1 MWNEISELVQI
12 KLNSESSVGE
22 STPTGAE
29 YGIPLPLVEVGV
41 SRLDEEFI
49 SQENKLYLSPG
60 WSGLRIPKAC
70 ILGLGLIGGS
80 WAGALHQAGWD
91 VCAVDSEKASIDEA
105 VKRGWLETG
114 WTSMPEFLDV
124 DLIVLALPLQ
134 ILAMGLDQLVGR
146 IPKGTVVTDVGS
158 LKTEICN
165 KMLENQVD
173 SCNFHFIG
181 GHPMTGS
188 EKSGFRVSDPNL
200 FRGYPYVLTPA
211 ADCPKQVVQ
220 KLAETVQGFGA
231 KVVFREPVDHDVEV
245 AMVSH
250 IPHLLAVTLTLAA
263 QDASKEGESTLALAG
278 RSFRD
283 LTRIADSSP
292 EMWKEI
298 MVRNADA
305 ILGGLTLWEQRIKEL
320 KRSLQQGDGDT
331 IAEAFRKAHAA
342 RKETIN

>member
-1 MWNEISELVQI
+1 MLTEKFV
-12 KLNSESSVGE
+12 
-22 STPTGAE
+22 
-29 YGIPLPLVEVGV
+29 IPE
-41 SRLDEEFI
+41 DERI
-49 SQENKLYLSPG
+49 LTPG
-60 WSGLRIPKAC
+60 WSGQRIPRAC

-105 VKRGWLETG
+105 VRRGWLKTG

-124 DLIVLALPLQ
+124 DLIVLALPLHV
-134 ILAMGLDQLVGR
+134 LARGLDQLVGK
-146 IPKGTVVTDVGS
+146 IPKGTIVTDVGS
-158 LKTEICN
+158 IKTEIC
-165 KMLENQVD
+165 KKLLDNQMGY
-173 SCNFHFIG
+173 NFHFVG

-188 EKSGFRVSDPNL
+188 EQSGFGVADPDL
-200 FRGYPYVLTPA
+200 FRGYPYVLTPGK
-211 ADCPKQVVQ
+211 DCPKQVVQ
-220 KLAETVQGFGA
+220 KLVDTVRGFGA
-231 KVVFREPVDHDVEV
+231 KVVFREPDNHDVEV

-263 QDASKEGESTLALAG
+263 QDASKEGESPLALAG

-298 MVRNADA
+298 MVKNADA
-305 ILGGLTLWEQRIKEL
+305 ILGGLALWEQRINEL
-320 KRSLQQGDGDT
+320 RESLQQGDGEM
-331 IAEAFRKAHAA
+331 IAEAFRKAHRA

>member
-1 MWNEISELVQI
+1 MPNEGFIPSENEGNLTQ
-12 KLNSESSVGE
+12 
-22 STPTGAE
+22 
-29 YGIPLPLVEVGV
+29 
-41 SRLDEEFI
+41 
-49 SQENKLYLSPG
+49 G
-60 WSGLRIPKAC
+60 WSGFRIPRAC

-91 VCAVDSEKASIDEA
+91 VFAVDSEKASIDEA
-105 VKRGWLETG
+105 VRRGWLQTG
-114 WTSMPEFLDV
+114 WTSIPEFLDV

-134 ILAMGLDQLVGR
+134 ELAKGLDQLAGKV
-146 IPKGTVVTDVGS
+146 PKGTVVTDVGS
-158 LKTEICN
+158 LKGEICH
-165 KMLENQVD
+165 KSSVD
-173 SCNFHFIG
+173 SKTGSRNFYFVG

-188 EKSGFRVSDPNL
+188 EQSGFGVANPDL

-211 ADCPKQVVQ
+211 ADCPHQVVQ
-220 KLAETVQGFGA
+220 KLVETVQEFGA

-250 IPHLLAVTLTLAA
+250 LPHLLAVALTLAT
-263 QDASKEGESTLALAG
+263 QDASKEGGSAMELAG

-305 ILGGLTLWEQRIKEL
+305 ILGGLTLWEQRITEL
-320 KRSLQQGDGDT
+320 RECLQQGDGET
-331 IAEAFRKAHAA
+331 IADAFRKAHAA
-342 RKETIN
+342 REGINKY